1 MDIRRHKTL
10 QKVAAVSA
18 TLQQ

>member
-1 MDIRRHKTL
+1 MSCPELNYMQVGLD
-10 QKVAAVSA
+10 VSA

>member
-1 MDIRRHKTL
+1 MQVGLD
-10 QKVAAVSA
+10 VSA